1 MNQDFMN
8 PLFQTDFGGFASAH
22 FFRIV
27 VVETIEQSANKSI
40 VRLDFITRNGIRSR
54 KSVEKK

>member
-27 VVETIEQSANKSI
+27 VVETIEQRADTIFKN
-40 VRLDFITRNGIRSR
+40 
-54 KSVEKK
+54 